1 MSIYYYLISGM
12 ELYASASATIV
23 HGANCSV
30 YDCFLWKREKYG
42 KYSAA
47 FGRE

>member
-23 HGANCSV
+23 HGVNCSV
-30 YDCFLWKREKYG
+30 ADFLWKWEKYG